1 MMKRKQKHCQ
11 VNPKFYSL
19 FVDYDSYLCYVFK
32 TYVGYSA
39 FTDSETIPVIDLRP
53 KIECIAMMVSEF
65 HCFLSGN
72 AGSDTEDTNLIRND
86 HNLLQSIEK
95 LTDQIESTFCTVRN
109 RLNECAEAETK
120 LKNVEKLNEE
130 SKNQETKFKK
140 IIATLKAKIQSEV
153 NVNKEL
159 TDELSKMRENTKLLE
174 QASNRDLS
182 SKYQEL
188 ENVNEQLQ
196 CELKDLRNRL
206 SSIQLGTDYIDEVQK
221 LKEALDVKVKECN
234 HLRHVCMRLEDSNDK
249 VENDFVVL
257 QNRDLDGEDNC
268 KRMWDQLHDKSGKP
282 LEDTKSMN
290 EKTLDYENDQLSW
303 QAEAQEQHA
312 RLGNQL
318 EISNQRLFEFE
329 TIKTEQEMEMEQ
341 EISYL
346 RAEMSNLVQQLDE
359 VRDQLAN
366 EITSK
371 NNFKEQIQLAD
382 NLNSNLLSEICNLK
396 ERNHLLEIE
405 KETLEVAW
413 NELKQ
418 KTELLNIENEE
429 LKDYC
434 QQLKERLSDLE
445 CKYASQDEQLEALKV
460 VNNEQ
465 MRHTDEL
472 KLQILALQK
481 EADRHVEKYENIKAK
496 HESDKLDLETM
507 KRTNEE
513 LTFCTRELR
522 QHIAVLQEENSALLE
537 NCEQVRKQIAQ
548 LEQENSQLM
557 DNVGKQSSLDDVN
570 TTVSELKQQLV
581 LLEEDRQRLMNDC
594 NQYKL
599 KLENIDWYEQKI
611 EELELRIRF
620 LEEEKRELTVTCQQY
635 EATQTSQ
642 ALQQR
647 FSELEAEKN
656 RLATECEKFKSK
668 YQRLQL
674 YCKANIAKSNSDGSN
689 TEIEIWKRKYNEL
702 KITAASTENEVLRLR
717 EMVTQLEAINID
729 ERKSAQERE
738 ELLRRTQADLE
749 IARINLQQ
757 ACSQLEQRQSFCDI
771 RELECKQ
778 AEVKKSESDL
788 ALAYSQ
794 LQEMQTS
801 IAECVR
807 QVDGLRYNVIELK
820 NENEV
825 LRLKCKD
832 YCNQYTDLHDRVD
845 TVVGQVKVMFDEA
858 ILIICHLQTEWLNS
872 NKESSSIPVSNCE
885 ELARV
890 LSTLHN
896 VRQELHTIRQQYLML
911 KDELQCSTEN
921 IRAGI
926 TKYERLVTEM
936 HSELSLKDNKLA
948 QVERQLHQKDDDFY
962 QYESNVRVF
971 IESERAK
978 YEQYIE
984 ELKRSKPVTTD
995 KIVQTDDENFQHIQ
1009 TSQTVHQPATLVKYF
1024 DYFGGKIKKEISG
1037 ILQPAEQMEDY
1048 CNWILP
1054 EKDAL
1059 EYQSRHHQVAPLE
1072 LELPLNESLQPV
1084 DLEHSEFKVSTSSHL
1099 SETSNQG
1106 NQTTVSEEHKS
1117 TQTVP
1122 LCQLPIS
1129 EVLHHLQ
1136 LLILGKYN
1144 DCDGSTNKAIDWSC
1158 EELDANNINFVDT
1171 AFKFADLFDLVI
1183 KYYFSVSADEVVL
1196 KRFKDICA
1204 VGVADIVQKVVDRDT
1219 MEQLVTLMTRLE
1231 CEYKHLCDAIVFV
1244 EDLIGSRHSL
1254 PVVRFRNVIQNWPNH
1269 GEVEE
1274 SDIVDRI
1281 CEEYDIIPTKFTAG
1295 ELFTTWKENMV
1306 KVLESCTSSPSI
1318 PATVVVRVESILRAL
1333 QYKTLKLIS
1342 DVQEDKN
1349 FNPFNFCDQINGISQ
1364 YIEHTLDVLR
1374 GEEEKIPSQSDSYKE
1389 EHGHGHDHEQHEYE
1403 HHHVHQHQLEHDHN
1417 IQYQHEL
1424 GHSFD
1429 DSHEHHDSHEEEH
1442 RHNLERDQEDQ
1453 MNVNNSSMVL
1463 ELKSMLAES
1472 NKKIDCLVRELMEIK
1487 NSREYDEVR
1496 QLHNKLDETLYQ
1508 LHLRDVHIV
1517 ELTRELSQVRSSS
1530 VCIEILFIK
1539 KNSEE

>member
-11 VNPKFYSL
+11 VNSKFYSL
-19 FVDYDSYLCYVFK
+19 FVDYGRYLCHVFK
-32 TYVGYSA
+32 TYVGYFA
-39 FTDSETIPVIDLRP
+39 FTDSETVPVVDLRT
-53 KIECIAMMVSEF
+53 KIECIAMIVSEF

-72 AGSDTEDTNLIRND
+72 ADNDTEDTKLVRND

-95 LTDQIESTFCTVRN
+95 LTDQIESTFSTVRS
-109 RLNECAEAETK
+109 RLNECVEAETK
-120 LKNVEKLNEE
+120 LKKVEKLNEE
-130 SKNQETKFKK
+130 SKNQETKLKK

-196 CELKDLRNRL
+196 CELKDLRHRL
-206 SSIQLGTDYIDEVQK
+206 SSVHYAHEVQK
-221 LKEALDVKVKECN
+221 LNEVLDVKVKECN
-234 HLRHVCMRLEDSNDK
+234 RLRHICMHLEDSNDK

-268 KRMWDQLHDKSGKP
+268 RRMWSQLHDESGKP

-290 EKTLDYENDQLSW
+290 KKTLDYENDQLW
-303 QAEAQEQHA
+303 QSEAQEQHA
-312 RLGNQL
+312 CLGDQL
-318 EISNQRLFEFE
+318 EMSNRRLFELE

-346 RAEMSNLVQQLDE
+346 RVEMSNLVQQLDE
-359 VRDQLAN
+359 VRDQLTN

-434 QQLKERLSDLE
+434 QQSKERISDLE
-445 CKYASQDEQLEALKV
+445 CKYGSRDEQLEALKV
-460 VNNEQ
+460 VSDKQ
-465 MRHTDEL
+465 MRHIDEL
-472 KLQILALQK
+472 KFQILALQK
-481 EADRHVEKYENIKAK
+481 EADQHIGKYEDIKAK

-507 KRTNEE
+507 RRANKE
-513 LTFCTRELR
+513 LMFSTRELR
-522 QHIAVLQEENSALLE
+522 QHIAVLQEENSSLLKNSEQMREQIVLLE
-537 NCEQVRKQIAQ
+537 K
-548 LEQENSQLM
+548 ENSQLM
-557 DNVGKQSSLDDVN
+557 DNLEKQSSLDDVN
-570 TTVSELKQQLV
+570 TTVSELKQELV
-581 LLEEDRQRLMNDC
+581 LLEEDRQRLINEC

-599 KLENIDWYEQKI
+599 QLENTVWYEQKI
-611 EELELRIRF
+611 EELEHRICF

-656 RLATECEKFKSK
+656 RLATECEKFKTK

-674 YCKANIAKSNSDGSN
+674 YCKANITKSSSDDSS

-717 EMVTQLEAINID
+717 EMVIQLKAVNID
-729 ERKSAQERE
+729 ERE

-749 IARINLQQ
+749 IARMNLQQ
-757 ACSQLEQRQSFCDI
+757 AYSQLEQRQAFYDI
-771 RELECKQ
+771 RELERTQ
-778 AEVKKSESDL
+778 AELKKSEADL
-788 ALAYSQ
+788 ALAYSR

-807 QVDGLRYNVIELK
+807 QVDGLRYNIIELK

-832 YCNQYTDLHDRVD
+832 YCNQYTDLHDLVD
-845 TVVGQVKVMFDEA
+845 MVVGQGKVMFDEA
-858 ILIICHLQTEWLNS
+858 ILVICQLQTEWLTS
-872 NKESSSIPVSNCE
+872 NKESSSIPVSNYE

-890 LSTLHN
+890 LSTLRD
-896 VRQELHTIRQQYLML
+896 VRQELHTMREQYQML
-911 KDELQCSTEN
+911 KSEFQCSTEKV
-921 IRAGI
+921 RAGI
-926 TKYERLVTEM
+926 TKYEQLVTEM

-948 QVERQLHQKDDDFY
+948 QVEQMLHQKDDDFS
-962 QYESNVRVF
+962 QYESNVGVF

-978 YEQYIE
+978 YEQYID

-995 KIVQTDDENFQHIQ
+995 MIVQTDDDNFQHTQNNQ
-1009 TSQTVHQPATLVKYF
+1009 TIHQPATLVKYF

-1048 CNWILP
+1048 SNWILP
-1054 EKDAL
+1054 EKDAH
-1059 EYQSRHHQVAPLE
+1059 EYQSRHHQVPPLE
-1072 LELPLNESLQPV
+1072 LELPLIGSLQPV
-1084 DLEHSEFKVSTSSHL
+1084 DLEHSEFRVSTSSHL
-1099 SETSNQG
+1099 SETFDQG
-1106 NQTTVSEEHKS
+1106 SQTTVSDQHKS

-1136 LLILGKYN
+1136 FLILGKYS
-1144 DCDGSTNKAIDWSC
+1144 DCEGSTNEAIDWSS
-1158 EELDANNINFVDT
+1158 EELDANNINFVNT

-1183 KYYFSVSADEVVL
+1183 KYYFSISADEVVL

-1204 VGVADIVQKVVDRDT
+1204 VGVADIVRKVVDRDT

-1254 PVVRFRNVIQNWPNH
+1254 PVVRFRSVIQSWANH
-1269 GEVEE
+1269 GEIEE

-1318 PATVVVRVESILRAL
+1318 PATIVVRVESILRAL
-1333 QYKTLKLIS
+1333 QYKTLKLIN

-1374 GEEEKIPSQSDSYKE
+1374 GEEEKIPSQNNSYEE
-1389 EHGHGHDHEQHEYE
+1389 EHGHGHDHKQHEYE
-1403 HHHVHQHQLEHDHN
+1403 HHHAHQHQHERDYG
-1417 IQYQHEL
+1417 IQYQYEL

-1429 DSHEHHDSHEEEH
+1429 HSHEHHDSHEEQH
-1442 RHNLERDQEDQ
+1442 RHNLERDHEDQ
-1453 MNVNNSSMVL
+1453 MNVNNSSMVF

-1472 NKKIDCLVRELMEIK
+1472 NKKIDSLVRELMEIK
-1487 NSREYDEVR
+1487 NSREYNEVR
-1496 QLHNKLDETLYQ
+1496 QLHTKLDETLYQ

-1517 ELTRELSQVRSSS
+1517 ELTRELSQVRSSL
-1530 VCIEILFIK
+1530 VYIEILFIK